1 MNRLVISIGSNSRDR
16 EWQMKNGLEWLR
28 SVLSHIKESEVYNSA
43 ASNGRDADYLNAVVS
58 ASCRESLDDITAKF
72 KEYENVCGRTPAS
85 KQTGEIPMD
94 IDIIIWNDEIIRPND
109 YEHEYFK
116 IGWNMIH

>member
-1 MNRLVISIGSNSRDR
+1 M
-16 EWQMKNGLEWLR
+16 
-28 SVLSHIKESEVYNSA
+28 
-43 ASNGRDADYLNAVVS
+43 
-58 ASCRESLDDITAKF
+58 
-72 KEYENVCGRTPAS
+72 EYENVCGRTPAS